1 MIGSAHHEAVAR
13 VDELVLAIGPKLG
26 APSINR
32 RDVVLVTGPW
42 LAGTGSVITALRRRL
57 PQHRFVE
64 SPRLGAGA
72 VPTVVVFVV
81 SAATPMT
88 ESDCALLDAAAGHTD
103 VVIAAVTKIDLHRTW
118 REVLAANR
126 AKLAAHAPR
135 YGAVPWVGVA
145 AAPQL
150 GPPGV
155 DDLVATVR
163 TELAAPDIARR
174 NRLRAWHAGLLLAG
188 QRFNRDAAGAGRR
201 ARVDGLR
208 EERGSVLQRRRQD
221 RTGRTIALRGQIQQA
236 RVQLCYFARSR
247 CASVRTELQE
257 DIAGLA
263 RRRLADFQSYARGR
277 IDEIVT
283 EVGDGI
289 TAQLV
294 DVSREMSLPVDFP
307 PADPLPAVAMPAPP
321 LASRRLET
329 RLMMVLGVGFGLG
342 VALTLSRLLAG
353 LAPGLDLG
361 LTLAGIL
368 GCVVVGLAVALW
380 VVRTRA
386 CSPTV
391 RCWNAG
397 PLTCCRRW
405 AARWSNWSPA
415 GCLPPKHC
423 WPPHSGAATRPRTR
437 GRPRRSAPS
446 TASCVSMPGRRLV
459 PPRDATARCRQS
471 GPRSRRCVRNWAN
484 RVHHRVPLRREPPRP
499 VVGPGFRDILRQMA
513 AISGVSEAF

>member
-1 MIGSAHHEAVAR
+1 MAAVIGSAHHEAVAR

-42 LAGTGSVITALRRRL
+42 LAGTSSVITALRRRL

-72 VPTVVVFVV
+72 VPTAVVFVV

-174 NRLRAWHAGLLLAG
+174 NRLRAWQAGLLLAG

-221 RTGRTIALRGQIQQA
+221 RTGRTIARRGQIQQA

-307 PADPLPAVAMPAPP
+307 AADPLPAVAMPAPP

-386 CSPTV
+386 LLADRAVLERWTADVLSSLCCTLEQLVASRVLAAETLLATAL
-391 RCWNAG
+391 WGSDEAANARAAAQVSAIDSE
-397 PLTCCRRW
+397 LREHARA
-405 AARWSNWSPA
+405 AARAAARRDREMPTIRA
-415 GCLPPKHC
+415 ALEAVCAELGE
-423 WPPHSGAATRPRTR
+423 SGTSSGTAT
-437 GRPRRSAPS
+437 
-446 TASCVSMPGRRLV
+446 PGT
-459 PPRDATARCRQS
+459 ATA
-471 GPRSRRCVRNWAN
+471 GGGAGLPR
-484 RVHHRVPLRREPPRP
+484 H
-499 VVGPGFRDILRQMA
+499 
-513 AISGVSEAF
+513 SEANGRDFGS